1 MAVAD
6 VIEEAIMH
14 RVGQWMLCAVVLAGL
29 AAGPVANALAAQ
41 VAYPERPVRLIIPQA
56 TGGGS
61 DTIGRYIT
69 QKLGDALGQQFVVDN
84 RPGAAGMLGAE
95 IVKQATPDGYT
106 MLLCAIDTIT
116 APIVSRRVP
125 FDAIRDFA
133 PVTQLTQSPNV
144 WLVTLSFAG
153 QTMKDLVDIA
163 KAKPR
168 QIDYASSGVGS
179 MQHLGGELLNKM
191 AGIQLT
197 HIPYKGGPPGLV
209 DILGGRVPVMVSG
222 MQGALPYVK
231 SGKVRGLAVT
241 TKKRFAALSEL
252 PTVAEALNLP
262 DYEATNW
269 QGFLFPAGTPRQV
282 IARIAGETIKI
293 LAMPDTRA
301 RLDVLGYAPAGPTPA
316 EFAALMLVEQKRWT
330 AIIKEAGITAD

>member
-1 MAVAD
+1 
-6 VIEEAIMH
+6 
-14 RVGQWMLCAVVLAGL
+14 MLCAALLAGL
-29 AAGPVANALAAQ
+29 GAAGIGSARAAQ
-41 VAYPERPVRLIIPQA
+41 AVYPERPIRLIVPQA

-61 DTIGRYIT
+61 DTIARFIT
-69 QKLGDALGQQFVVDN
+69 QKLGDSLGQSFVVDN

-95 IVKQATPDGYT
+95 LVKQATPDGYT

-116 APIVSRRVP
+116 APIVSRRAP

-133 PVTQLTQSPNV
+133 PITQLTLSPNV
-144 WLVTLSFAG
+144 WLVTLSFPG

-163 KAKPR
+163 KTKPR

-179 MQHLGGELLNKM
+179 MQHLGAELLNKM

-209 DILGGRVPVMVSG
+209 DILGGRGPVMLSG

-252 PTVAEALNLP
+252 PTVAEALGLP

-269 QGFLFPAGTPRQV
+269 QGFLFPAGTPRPV

-301 RLDVLGYAPAGPTPA
+301 RLDALGYAPSGPTPS
-316 EFAALMLVEQKRWT
+316 EFAALMRAEQKRWT

>member
-1 MAVAD
+1 M
-6 VIEEAIMH
+6 
-14 RVGQWMLCAVVLAGL
+14 RKAGRWIL
-29 AAGPVANALAAQ
+29 FAGMFAGAAAATNGGALAAQ
-41 VAYPERPVRLIIPQA
+41 PAYPERPIRLIIPQA

-69 QKLGDALGQQFVVDN
+69 QKLGDSLGQQFVVDN
-84 RPGAAGMLGAE
+84 RPGAAGMLGAD
-95 IVKQATPDGYT
+95 IVRQATPDGYT

-116 APIVSRRVP
+116 APIVSRRAP
-125 FDAIRDFA
+125 FDAIKDFA
-133 PVTQLTQSPNV
+133 PVTQLTLSPNV
-144 WLVTLSFAG
+144 WLASVSFAG

-163 KAKPR
+163 KAKPK

-191 AGIQLT
+191 AGIQLN

-209 DILGGRVPVMVSG
+209 DVLGGRVPVMVSG

-252 PTVAEALNLP
+252 PTVAEALGLP
-262 DYEATNW
+262 DYEAVNW
-269 QGFLFPAGTPRQV
+269 QGFLFPAGTPRAV
-282 IARIAGETIKI
+282 IDRIAGETIKI
-293 LAMPDTRA
+293 LAAPDTRA
-301 RLDVLGYAPAGPTPA
+301 RLDVLGYAPSGIPPR
-316 EFAALMLVEQKRWT
+316 EFAALMGVEQKRWT
-330 AIIKEAGITAD
+330 AIIREAGITSD

>member
-1 MAVAD
+1 MRKAG
-6 VIEEAIMH
+6 
-14 RVGQWMLCAVVLAGL
+14 RWMLCAALIAGMG
-29 AAGPVANALAAQ
+29 AGAICSALAAQ
-41 VAYPERPVRLIIPQA
+41 AAYPERPIRLIIPQA

-69 QKLGDALGQQFVVDN
+69 QKLGDSLGQQFVVDN

-95 IVKQATPDGYT
+95 LVKQATPDGYT
-106 MLLCAIDTIT
+106 LLLCAIDTIT
-116 APIVSRRVP
+116 APIVSRRAP
-125 FDAIRDFA
+125 FDAIRDFS

-191 AGIQLT
+191 AGIQLN

-252 PTVAEALNLP
+252 PTVAEALGLP
-262 DYEATNW
+262 DYEAVNW
-269 QGFLFPAGTPRQV
+269 QGFLFPAGTPRPV
-282 IARIAGETIKI
+282 IARIADETIKI

-301 RLDVLGYAPAGPTPA
+301 RLDVLGYAPSGLAPP
-316 EFAALMLVEQKRWT
+316 EFAALMRIEQKRWT
-330 AIIKEAGITAD
+330 AIINEAGITAD

>member
-1 MAVAD
+1 MCVAD
-6 VIEEAIMH
+6 TIGEWIM
-14 RVGQWMLCAVVLAGL
+14 RKAARWIVYAAVLGGIGTGAG
-29 AAGPVANALAAQ
+29 AFAAQ
-41 VAYPERPVRLIIPQA
+41 AVYPERPIRLIIPQA

-95 IVKQATPDGYT
+95 LVKQATPDGYT
-106 MLLCAIDTIT
+106 LLLCAIDTIT
-116 APIVSRRVP
+116 APIVSRRAP

-144 WLVTLSFAG
+144 WLVTLSFTG
-153 QTMKDLVDIA
+153 QTMKELVDIA
-163 KAKPR
+163 KTKPK

-222 MQGALPYVK
+222 MQGALPYIK
-231 SGKVRGLAVT
+231 TGKVRGLAVT
-241 TKKRFAALSEL
+241 TKRRSAAMPEL
-252 PTVAEALNLP
+252 PTVAEALGLP
-262 DYEATNW
+262 EYEATNW

-301 RLDVLGYAPAGPTPA
+301 RLDVLGYEPSGPTPA
-316 EFAALMLVEQKRWT
+316 EFAALMLVERKRWT

>member
-1 MAVAD
+1 MRKAGRW
-6 VIEEAIMH
+6 I
-14 RVGQWMLCAVVLAGL
+14 LCAALIAGL
-29 AAGPVANALAAQ
+29 DAAGGALAAQ
-41 VAYPERPVRLIIPQA
+41 TTYPERPIRLIIPQA

-69 QKLGDALGQQFVVDN
+69 QKLGDSLGQQFVVDN

-95 IVKQATPDGYT
+95 LVKQATPDGYT
-106 MLLCAIDTIT
+106 LLLCAIDTIT
-116 APIVSRRVP
+116 APIVSRRAP

-153 QTMKDLVDIA
+153 QTMKELVDIA

-191 AGIQLT
+191 ARIELT

-209 DILGGRVPVMVSG
+209 DILGGRVPVMLSG
-222 MQGALPYVK
+222 MQGALPYIK

-241 TKKRFAALSEL
+241 TRKRFAALAEL
-252 PTVAEALNLP
+252 PTVAEALGLP

-269 QGFLFPAGTPRQV
+269 QGFLFPAGTSRAV
-282 IARIAGETIKI
+282 IERVAGETIKI
-293 LAMPDTRA
+293 LAMPETRA
-301 RLDVLGYAPAGPTPA
+301 RLDVLGYDPSGLTPA
-316 EFAALMLVEQKRWT
+316 AFAALMRVEQKRWT
-330 AIIKEAGITAD
+330 TIIKEAGITAD

>member
-1 MAVAD
+1 
-6 VIEEAIMH
+6 
-14 RVGQWMLCAVVLAGL
+14 MLCAALLAGL
-29 AAGPVANALAAQ
+29 GAAGIGSARAAQ
-41 VAYPERPVRLIIPQA
+41 AVYPERPIRLIVPQA

-61 DTIGRYIT
+61 DTIARFIT
-69 QKLGDALGQQFVVDN
+69 QKLGDSLGQSFVVDN

-95 IVKQATPDGYT
+95 LVKQATPDGYT

-116 APIVSRRVP
+116 APIVSRRAP

-133 PVTQLTQSPNV
+133 PITQLTLSPNV
-144 WLVTLSFAG
+144 WLVTLSFPG

-163 KAKPR
+163 KTKPR
-168 QIDYASSGVGS
+168 QIDYASSGIGS
-179 MQHLGGELLNKM
+179 MQHLGAELLNKM

-209 DILGGRVPVMVSG
+209 DILGGRVPVMLSG

-252 PTVAEALNLP
+252 PTVAEALGLP

-269 QGFLFPAGTPRQV
+269 QGFLFPAGTPRPV

-301 RLDVLGYAPAGPTPA
+301 RLDALGYAPSGPTPS
-316 EFAALMLVEQKRWT
+316 EFAALMRAEQKRWT

>member
-116 APIVSRRVP
+116 APIVSRRAP